1 MLGQHGRSV
10 SVREEAGVVNE
21 MDPATFTPSDSPLT
35 IADVMSSPVY
45 RDLATP
51 KLSEGDVAFD
61 FALRRLDTP
70 GEALRLSSFARRQ
83 PVALIFGSYT

>member
-1 MLGQHGRSV
+1 MVGISGQG
-10 SVREEAGVVNE
+10 GGWVVNE
-21 MDPATFTPSDSPLT
+21 LDPAAFTPSDSPLT
-35 IADVMSSPVY
+35 IADVMTSPMY

-61 FALRRLDTP
+61 FVLRRFDTP
-70 GEALRLSSFARRQ
+70 VEALRLSSFAGRQ